1 MQLDEAKSRHD
12 ELYKAASALIMPLIE
27 LHGRP
32 PRPLVELEKGQ
43 LRRGIELYQAAL
55 QIYPENWA
63 AMWLAGKCHQRLL
76 EHEAAFEWFTRA
88 HELNPVQP
96 DVAREAALSAMYLG
110 RAEEAILFCTSAI
123 DAKPADP
130 GLRANLALALLLSG
144 EVEKAQNACED
155 ALRRDP
161 KDAITARLASVC
173 KSVRAGERPCPRRLS
188 DVDDTVAP
196 VARWKHASHLLFERV
211 IRIFRRR

>member
-1 MQLDEAKSRHD
+1 
-12 ELYKAASALIMPLIE
+12 MPLIE

-32 PRPLVELEKGQ
+32 PRPLAELQKGQ
-43 LRRGIELYQAAL
+43 LRHGIELYQAAL
-55 QIYPENWA
+55 QIHPENWA
-63 AMWLAGKCHQRLL
+63 VMWLIGKCHQRLL
-76 EHEAAFEWFTRA
+76 EHDAAYEWFSRA
-88 HELNPVQP
+88 HQLNPVQP

-110 RAEEAILFCTSAI
+110 RAEEAIAFCTTAI

-144 EVEKAQNACED
+144 AVEEAQTACED

-161 KDAITARLASVC
+161 KDAITARLVLLC

-188 DVDDTVAP
+188 E
-196 VARWKHASHLLFERV
+196 LQ
-211 IRIFRRR
+211 